1 MFHEFLPDIDISF
14 FNEAFMPATLLKLM
28 NHDIGD
34 VGVTHTFR
42 KLKTSS

>member
-34 VGVTHTFR
+34 VGVTPHFP
-42 KLKTSS
+42 KTKN